1 MISGPRGTECEG
13 CVDAGGTTSDTGAD
27 VGKAR
32 VGVGAVGVCSSAMLF
47 FATDEVSITV
57 GRGLEPEPG
66 LGVGGSEL
74 FSRRKCGDAPCLEG
88 TVLLR

>member
-1 MISGPRGTECEG
+1 M
-13 CVDAGGTTSDTGAD
+13 
-27 VGKAR
+27 
-32 VGVGAVGVCSSAMLF
+32 GVFSSAMLF
-47 FATDEVSITV
+47 SATDEVSITV

-74 FSRRKCGDAPCLEG
+74 FSRRKCGDALCFEG